1 MYISVET
8 PRKPLNSSLK
18 TFIHRKYIIKF
29 FKDYDPLVRW
39 MRDVLRGLENK
50 DYMYHPYVIDN
61 HLHEKTSTDIQMS
74 RYRQCLNVIITNT
87 SGDLKKEF

>member
-50 DYMYHPYVIDN
+50 DYMYHP
-61 HLHEKTSTDIQMS
+61 
-74 RYRQCLNVIITNT
+74 
-87 SGDLKKEF
+87 